1 MKANINLRAGV
12 YILIDNL
19 KTIKMHKKTNVSEK
33 IISIDNLDEFYID
46 RDRSY
51 SFIRRNN
58 VALKG
63 EDILT
68 VEFCE

>member
-12 YILIDNL
+12 YILIDDL

-51 SFIRRNN
+51 SFIGRNN

>member
-1 MKANINLRAGV
+1 MKATINLKAGGYMLV
-12 YILIDNL
+12 SDL

-33 IISIDNLDEFYID
+33 IISVDNLDDFYID

-51 SFIRRNN
+51 SFIGKNN

-63 EDILT
+63 EDILA
-68 VEFCE
+68 VEFCQ

>member
-1 MKANINLRAGV
+1 MKANINLKADGSLLV
-12 YILIDNL
+12 IGL

-33 IISIDNLDEFYID
+33 IISLDNLDDFYID

-51 SFIRRNN
+51 SFIGGNT
-58 VALKG
+58 VVLKG

-68 VEFCE
+68 VEFYE